1 MSTKAST
8 MRVTPVFIV
17 LSVLFAVCLI
27 VSNLLEI
34 KVVDLG
40 WFTITAGCVVFPVSY
55 VINDCIVEVYGLRN
69 AKFVIFLGF
78 AMNLFTV
85 LVLQVG
91 ILMPANVTPEISAA
105 MDTVFGATPRILCA
119 SFTAFLVGS
128 LINARVMHVMKLSRG
143 ASNSRRSFSFR
154 AIASTIAGEGSDS
167 LIFFPLAFGGTMS
180 TEIIL
185 SMIVTQTCIK
195 TVYEIVVL
203 PITLRIVGY
212 LRKHE
217 APLLTPAPNR

>member
-1 MSTKAST
+1 MSKKDPA

-40 WFTITAGCVVFPVSY
+40 WFTVTAGCVVFPVSY
-55 VINDCIVEVYGLRN
+55 IINDCIVEVYGLRN

-85 LVLQVG
+85 LILQVG
-91 ILMPANVTPEISAA
+91 ILMPATISPQISAA
-105 MDTVFGATPRILCA
+105 MDVVFSATPRILFA

-128 LINARVMHVMKLSRG
+128 LINARVMHLMKLSRG
-143 ASNSRRSFSFR
+143 ASNSHRSFSLR
-154 AIASTIAGEGSDS
+154 AIASTIAGEGCDS
-167 LIFFPLAFGGTMS
+167 LIFFPLAFGGVMTI
-180 TEIIL
+180 EVIA

-195 TVYEIVVL
+195 TVYEILVL
-203 PITLRIVGY
+203 PLTLRIVTH
-212 LRKHE
+212 LRRHE
-217 APLLTPAPNR
+217 LSLS